1 VPVAEPP
8 GKIDRLGDLSDFTK
22 NGVSKLGILGV
33 DLDDSTGS
41 LVPGLRVPS
50 GVLVTARRAEFDVDN
65 PLMTGDVIHV
75 YNTITVRSLDG
86 LRVLLDGVAAG
97 SQIVLQIER
106 EGHLMFVTMATY

>member
-1 VPVAEPP
+1 
-8 GKIDRLGDLSDFTK
+8 
-22 NGVSKLGILGV
+22 
-33 DLDDSTGS
+33 
-41 LVPGLRVPS
+41 
-50 GVLVTARRAEFDVDN
+50 
-65 PLMTGDVIHV
+65 MTGDVIHV